1 MKFKVA
7 FIDID
12 NTLLDFDAYVIET
25 LKLGFETLKLGE
37 YSDHVYE
44 VFTKINTKLWKQLED
59 KEITF
64 PELKRIRF
72 SLVFKE
78 LGIDYDGIAFET
90 FFRERLFY
98 TAIPIEGAYDLL
110 KDLKNKCILCTASNG
125 PYEQQ
130 INRLTVCKMINY
142 FDYNFISEKIGYSKP
157 SKEFFVK
164 ALEIINENRND
175 KINLDE
181 CVMIGDSMT
190 SDMNGAFNAGTKSIF
205 FNKHKKNFPADERV
219 DYYVN
224 ELKEISNIIE

>member
-1 MKFKVA
+1 MKVKVA

-12 NTLLDFDAYVIET
+12 NTLLDFDAYVIT
-25 LKLGFETLKLGE
+25 ALKSGFEKFNLGE
-37 YSDHVYE
+37 YKDNVYE

-72 SLVFKE
+72 ALVMKE
-78 LGIDYDGIAFET
+78 LNIDFDGVEFET
-90 FFRERLFY
+90 YFREKLFH
-98 TAIPIEGAYDLL
+98 TAIPIDGAYDLL
-110 KDLKNKCILCTASNG
+110 NDLKSKCILCTASNG

-130 INRLTVCKMINY
+130 INRLTVCDMLKY
-142 FDYNFISEKIGYSKP
+142 FDYNFISEKLGVSKP
-157 SKEFFVK
+157 SKDFFIK
-164 ALEIINENRND
+164 ALEEINRNRIE
-175 KINLDE
+175 KIQMDE

-190 SDMNGAFNAGTKSIF
+190 SDMMGAFNSGMKSIF

-224 ELKEISNIIE
+224 ELKEISKLID